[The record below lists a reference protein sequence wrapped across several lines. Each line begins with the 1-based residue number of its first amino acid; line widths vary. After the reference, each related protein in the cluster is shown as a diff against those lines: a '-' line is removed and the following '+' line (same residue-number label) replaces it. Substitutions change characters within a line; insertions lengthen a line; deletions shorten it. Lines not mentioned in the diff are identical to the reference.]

1 HRAALP
7 RSPRRSRFSGRQP
20 RHRHARPQAR
30 LRRAAPRSG
39 GRRRPAA
46 RRRGDPS
53 LPGGG
58 ALDRSTRRVR
68 SPRRSQRVAADAL
81 AGGGTAR
88 GCREGLMELWV
99 KLGKR
104 EERVRI
110 RRDGDLFEVAIGEV
124 VHRVEAAVLGR
135 GTYSLRLEGIQSE
148 VAVRASGED
157 RLRVTAATS
166 AWEVEVADPLAHL
179 AAIAGGGRARKRHR
193 KVAAYMPGRVV
204 AVLVEAGAEVAAGQG
219 IV

>member
-1 HRAALP
+1 
-7 RSPRRSRFSGRQP
+7 
-20 RHRHARPQAR
+20 
-30 LRRAAPRSG
+30 
-39 GRRRPAA
+39 
-46 RRRGDPS
+46 
-53 LPGGG
+53 
-58 ALDRSTRRVR
+58 
-68 SPRRSQRVAADAL
+68 
-81 AGGGTAR
+81 
-88 GCREGLMELWV
+88 MELWV
-99 KLGKR
+99 KLGER

-166 AWEVEVADPLAHL
+166 AWEVEIADPLAHL
-179 AAIAGGGRARKRHR
+179 AAIAGGGGARKRHR

-204 AVLVEAGAEVAAGQG
+204 AVLVEPGTEVAAGQG
-219 IV
+219 IVVLEAMKMQNEIQAEHDGTIKSIFVQPGQAVEGGDPLFELE